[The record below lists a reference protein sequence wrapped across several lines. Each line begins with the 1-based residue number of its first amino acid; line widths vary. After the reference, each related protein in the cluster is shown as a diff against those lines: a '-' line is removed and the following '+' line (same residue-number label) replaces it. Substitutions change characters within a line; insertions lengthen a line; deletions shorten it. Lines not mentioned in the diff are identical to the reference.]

1 MASRPTVPVR
11 ILGQEYRVRSEG
23 EPEAVQRAAAL
34 LDETMERV
42 RERTGTVDTA
52 SVAILAAL
60 NLAHQLVALRRGE
73 GGESAR
79 DARLRGLAERIESVL
94 AAEPDAR

>member
-1 MASRPTVPVR
+1 MARPTVSVR
-11 ILGQEYRVRSEG
+11 ILGQEYRVRSDG
-23 EPEAVQRAAAL
+23 DPEAVRRAASL
-34 LDETMERV
+34 VDDTMGRV

-60 NLAHQLVALRRGE
+60 NVAHQLVLLREGA
-73 GGESAR
+73 GGEAG
-79 DARLRGLAERIESVL
+79 DASLRALAERIEAVL